1 MSPLASAVLMIRPAA
16 FGFNAETA
24 ASNRFQ
30 RDAGQRDAG
39 GSAPSVAAAARS
51 EFDALAAALRS
62 EGVATCIVEDVCP
75 PVRPDAVFPNNWVSF
90 HEDGC
95 VVLYPMQAP
104 SRRLERREDVVPQ
117 VAAELGFTLR
127 RLVDLTHHERHGR
140 FLEGTGSLVLDRAAR
155 RAFACRSART
165 DATVAAEWAR
175 ELGYELVLFDARA
188 PDGSAPYHTN
198 VVLWIGA
205 RCAGVYAEGIAP
217 ADRARVLAALGDGG
231 REVIALD
238 GKAITGFAGNMLELG
253 TWDEALGDAS
263 VLVMSTRARASLDAS
278 SWARLRG
285 GADELLAVPVPT
297 IETLGGGSVR
307 CMLAEVPAVRA

>member
-16 FGFNAETA
+16 FGYNAETA

-30 RDAGQRDAG
+30 RDAGGPAG
-39 GSAPSVAAAARS
+39 AAAAAARR
-51 EFDALAAALRS
+51 EFDGLAAALRS
-62 EGVATCIVEDVCP
+62 EGVATCIIEDSCP
-75 PVRPDAVFPNNWVSF
+75 PARPDAVFPNNWVSF

-104 SRRLERREDVVPQ
+104 SRRLERRDDVVPR
-117 VAAELGFTLR
+117 VAAQLGFTVR
-127 RLVDLTHHERHGR
+127 RLVDLTHHDRHGR

-155 RAFACRSART
+155 RAFACRSPRT
-165 DATVAAEWAR
+165 DAGVAAEWAR

-188 PDGSAPYHTN
+188 PDHTN

-217 ADRARVLAALGDGG
+217 GDRARVLAALGEGG

-238 GKAITGFAGNMLELG
+238 AAAVAGFAGNMLELG
-253 TWDEALGDAS
+253 TWDEALGDAA
-263 VLVMSTRARASLDAS
+263 VLVMSARAHAALDAPTR
-278 SWARLRG
+278 ARLRG
-285 GADELLAVPVPT
+285 CTDQLLAVPVPT